1 MILQSL
7 NLLDCNC
14 LTSIFFK
21 SNASLF
27 EGSIAS
33 FTSTWI
39 HPCYKLY
46 VLTNANGLINDFEV
60 QCGTID
66 VCPGQPDLRASGN
79 IVMKFFANIPRH
91 KSHKLF
97 IDNWYTGVPLA
108 TSLMIQG
115 IALAGTV
122 RANRLR
128 NCLIPSHKDLKKD
141 LSLSHKSHYLFLI
154 MMNSCA
160 GFYLWEHWSDLC
172 ELSFTIQKIFELNL
186 ILKFF

>member
-33 FTSTWI
+33 LASTWI

-97 IDNWYTGVPLA
+97 TDNWYTGVPLA

-141 LSLSHKSHYLFLI
+141 LSLTVIRVIIYFL
-154 MMNSCA
+154 
-160 GFYLWEHWSDLC
+160 
-172 ELSFTIQKIFELNL
+172 
-186 ILKFF
+186 